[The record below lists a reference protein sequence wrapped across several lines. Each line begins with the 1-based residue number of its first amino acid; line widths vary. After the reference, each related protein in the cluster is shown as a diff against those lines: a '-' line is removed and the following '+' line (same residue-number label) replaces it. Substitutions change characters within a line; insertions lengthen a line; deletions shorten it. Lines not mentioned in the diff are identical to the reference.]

1 MLHNPT
7 VLPARVTVGFW
18 LKPIAPEIMPMIAA
32 QLLAEVH
39 DSAPCAS
46 PDAADP
52 RNIGGASQRPWWK
65 VAAGSQRP
73 WWKVAAGS
81 QRHGWLCPARR
92 CVRNE
97 DHVQE
102 GETSWP

>member
-7 VLPARVTVGFW
+7 VLLARVTVGFW

-46 PDAADP
+46 PEAADP

-65 VAAGSQRP
+65 LAAGSR
-73 WWKVAAGS
+73 
-81 QRHGWLCPARR
+81 RHGWLCPARR